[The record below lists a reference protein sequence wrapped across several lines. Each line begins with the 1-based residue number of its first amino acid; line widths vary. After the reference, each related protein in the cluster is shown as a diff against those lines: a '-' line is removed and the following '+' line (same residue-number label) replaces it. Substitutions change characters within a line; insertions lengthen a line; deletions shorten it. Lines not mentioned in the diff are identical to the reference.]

1 MQDHARSQRS
11 RRKQQ
16 GIKLETPQR
25 AEYLSLAAVAKCLQ
39 AVTWLVARGN
49 KIMHKARFRSSCP
62 PQMPAHCQGSY
73 G

>member
-1 MQDHARSQRS
+1 MQDHARSQRP

-39 AVTWLVARGN
+39 AITWLVARGN
-49 KIMHKARFRSSCP
+49 KKSCVSSFFLYLNPLFR
-62 PQMPAHCQGSY
+62 Q
-73 G
+73 